1 MQHTVS
7 LCRKLLS
14 IGAGLLLVALVSIG
28 LTLWVTWQFEGGAA
42 AVNEAGRMRMQAWR
56 ITSVVQ
62 TGVNEA
68 ELQTLVAQFDKSLT
82 LLRSGDASRPLF
94 VPWDEQL
101 RVKFAI
107 VESLWLGQR
116 QQWLEQPALQMAPSV
131 QTTSAF
137 VEAIDQFVLAIEKH
151 LSRLTAILNLFQL
164 TMMTPMAGMAG
175 MAPWRRLNT
184 QCSAFRL
191 NALSCVS
198 TATAARSGRPTKG
211 LLTKPSR

>member
-1 MQHTVS
+1 
-7 LCRKLLS
+7 
-14 IGAGLLLVALVSIG
+14 
-28 LTLWVTWQFEGGAA
+28 
-42 AVNEAGRMRMQAWR
+42 MQAWR

-116 QQWLEQPALQMAPSV
+116 QQWREQPALQMAPSV

-164 TMMTPMAGMAG
+164 TLMTPMAG